1 MTQAEVYGEITRDGL
16 LSVLDTRAADELLT
30 RRPYLAEDVAIAI
43 GEARLRAGCTMTRLS
58 MLALVELI
66 EAGVAGAHSFDVPL
80 SHYNLDAALQEIR
93 DTARQVAHGSNL

>member
-30 RRPYLAEDVAIAI
+30 HRPYLAEDVAIAI

-66 EAGVAGAHSFDVPL
+66 EAGVAGAHSFDVPTTTSTRRCRRSGIPL
-80 SHYNLDAALQEIR
+80 
-93 DTARQVAHGSNL
+93 GSLHRE